1 MLYKKLLPSVYL
13 RSLIDCYWVIED
25 DSKEIVQQKIIPDGF
40 PEIIFHYGEVYR
52 INITGEWVV
61 QPNMLFSGQIK
72 NHFLLEN
79 TGSSGMIGI
88 KLKPTAASQCFG
100 INMHSFTDRVV
111 ELGIVVNDQFD
122 SISDKLVSNIP
133 YQQKI
138 DTLNT
143 FFEGI
148 KLESSENTDLVD
160 QALALIFESNG
171 LMSIADLQDKT
182 GINERKLERLFAKHV
197 GLSPKFYSRI
207 IRFNY
212 IFRKVENTRMSW
224 SELALIAGFYD
235 QSHFI
240 KNFTEFT
247 GEEPSRYFFENQNMG
262 NFHLK
267 HEKESS

>member
-1 MLYKKLLPSVYL
+1 
-13 RSLIDCYWVIED
+13 
-25 DSKEIVQQKIIPDGF
+25 
-40 PEIIFHYGEVYR
+40 
-52 INITGEWVV
+52 
-61 QPNMLFSGQIK
+61 
-72 NHFLLEN
+72 
-79 TGSSGMIGI
+79 
-88 KLKPTAASQCFG
+88 
-100 INMHSFTDRVV
+100 MHSFTDRVV

-197 GLSPKFYSRI
+197 DADHSTRI
-207 IRFNY
+207 I
-212 IFRKVENTRMSW
+212 
-224 SELALIAGFYD
+224 
-235 QSHFI
+235 
-240 KNFTEFT
+240 
-247 GEEPSRYFFENQNMG
+247 
-262 NFHLK
+262 
-267 HEKESS
+267 EKELCQSSGKFGFSNPGRSKKEERSDRTILIL